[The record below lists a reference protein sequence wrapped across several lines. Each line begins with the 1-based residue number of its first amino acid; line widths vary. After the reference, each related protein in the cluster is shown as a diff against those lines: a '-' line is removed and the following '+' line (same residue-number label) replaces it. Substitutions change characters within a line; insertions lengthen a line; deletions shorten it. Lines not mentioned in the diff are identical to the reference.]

1 MCRSGVHL
9 CRLPWW
15 TTCLSVLSKPVF
27 ANGTIPTGFL
37 SRGTIVMLT
46 SGLANKNFDLPA
58 EGLRSTA
65 LSQMV
70 NDCPCHA
77 MLLFAE
83 VYTKRYINRRRW
95 CVTHHASSACWTVA
109 RYSKSPRRHYAAA
122 VLLCVKQQQG
132 LGWCNIAIRDSRV
145 GTFGCKTRELRDV
158 KWNEGNPIEFPF
170 IIVLCNSVSSLFP
183 ICSNYKLRLLFLDK
197 SYN

>member
-1 MCRSGVHL
+1 MHHRCCTLGYNKVRELTWPPSGRFEID
-9 CRLPWW
+9 CPI
-15 TTCLSVLSKPVF
+15 TD
-27 ANGTIPTGFL
+27 A
-37 SRGTIVMLT
+37 
-46 SGLANKNFDLPA
+46 
-58 EGLRSTA
+58 
-65 LSQMV
+65 V

-83 VYTKRYINRRRW
+83 VYTKRHISRRRW
-95 CVTHHASSACWTVA
+95 CVAHHASSACWTVA

-170 IIVLCNSVSSLFP
+170 IIVLCNTVSSLFP